1 MSLTK
6 VSYSMIEG
14 STFNVLDFGAVGDG
28 VADDT
33 QALQD
38 ALDAVFAN
46 GGGTL
51 RIPAGDYKI
60 TADLVPQISLSPLNR
75 NFRIIG
81 DGMEST
87 NIIGAGF
94 GLKIYADTPPSR
106 TNAFTSLLLEG
117 FSMVGSG
124 LTGIGVDIY
133 SMQRSVI
140 SAISCRGY
148 NYGVRIRSS
157 WNNSINNRCQ
167 FQNNNVGIKVPQYDI
182 ATSDANEGFNNID
195 ISGINCGDNVKAGI
209 SIGFA
214 NVLTIQDV
222 LLESNPV
229 GIYLL
234 ERIQWAKIRSCYY
247 EAGSVTLTR
256 TRRDGTL
263 SSFGVY
269 CGSDENFNV
278 GGSPVIDTLSIDL
291 MMENFGE
298 GQIYLDNVT
307 NVNIENP
314 QGSNAFANISDNA
327 TFVRSKFIDTDPR
340 FCSILQNVGRST
352 ANGVFKKYPYNLISN
367 GNMALPN
374 LPPIINATGNATTV
388 RTTQTIDGSSQN
400 VMAVTLPTGETSNV
414 FFFEARLGL
423 EYRPGNRLSAGIRAK
438 GSTADITSVKLSLQD
453 GLANNIGFTN
463 TVSGAGT
470 TSWFNLAD
478 TGNTAQFSVTN
489 SALVKVEV
497 TRTSAAAD
505 DTLFINE
512 VILVPSSDAGEV
524 LSGSPFDLETGLA
537 GTATPTTLSSGWY
550 YVEIDPGVGSGNAG
564 DFRVVATPVFDGTYT
579 TANVQIQ
586 YLSGA
591 DDGKFKIWCDRNNV
605 VVDYRILLVKHFTP

>member
-6 VSYSMIEG
+6 VSYSMIDHAPV
-14 STFNVLDFGAVGDG
+14 NVMDFGAVGDG

-33 QALQD
+33 AALQA

-46 GGGTL
+46 NGGTL
-51 RIPAGDYKI
+51 RIPAGNYKI
-60 TADLVPQISLSPLNR
+60 TADLVPQISGTTSR
-75 NFRIIG
+75 FFRIIG

-87 NIIGAGF
+87 NIVGAGY
-94 GLKIYADTPPSR
+94 GLKIYGDTPPAR
-106 TNAFTSLLLEG
+106 TNAFVSVWLEG

-124 LTGIGVDIY
+124 LTGIGIDIY
-133 SMQRSVI
+133 SMQRSQLSNV
-140 SAISCRGY
+140 SARGY
-148 NYGVRIRSS
+148 DYGLRLRSS
-157 WNNSINNRCQ
+157 WTNSITDRCC
-167 FQNNNVGIKVPQYDI
+167 FEENNVGIKVPQLDTTTI
-182 ATSDANEGFNNID
+182 EANEGVNTTD
-195 ISGINCGDNVKAGI
+195 ISGISCRENVKAGI
-209 SIGFA
+209 SIGYA

-229 GIYLL
+229 GVYLL

-247 EAGSVTLTR
+247 EAGSITLTR

-263 SSFGVY
+263 SPFGIY
-269 CGSDENFNV
+269 CGSDEDFTV
-278 GGSPVIDTLSIDL
+278 GGSPGIDTLSIDL
-291 MMENFGE
+291 MMEYFGE
-298 GQIYLDNVT
+298 GKIYLDNVT

-314 QGSNAFANISDNA
+314 QNGNA
-327 TFVRSKFIDTDPR
+327 TFAGMSDRVTFARSKALVSDPR
-340 FCSILQNVGRST
+340 FASILQNVGRST

-374 LPPIINATGNATTV
+374 LPLIRNTTGNATTA

-414 FFFEARLGL
+414 FFFEANLGA
-423 EYRPGNRLSAGIRAK
+423 EYRPGNRLCAGIRAK
-438 GSTADITSVKLSLQD
+438 GSTSDITSVKLILQD

-478 TGNTAQFSVTN
+478 TGDTADVSVTN

-497 TRTSAAAD
+497 TRTAASSD
-505 DTLFINE
+505 DTLYINE
-512 VILVPSSDAGEV
+512 VILVPSSYAGEV
-524 LSGSPFDLETGLA
+524 LSGSSFDLETGLA
-537 GTATPTTLSSGWY
+537 GTVTPTTLASGWY
-550 YVEIDPGVGSGNAG
+550 YAEVNPNIGSGGLG
-564 DFRVVATPVFDGTYT
+564 DFRIIATPRFDGTYT
-579 TANVQIQ
+579 AANVQIQ

-591 DDGKFKIWCDRNNV
+591 DDGKFRVWCDRTGV